1 MNSSHNELT
10 KMTFKVLK
18 FTELSTDDL
27 RGAVSAK
34 VNLLTQKTDTDGEAL
49 KRVLKAES
57 EKNNKMVSDQ
67 FKTHLQNSM

>member
-1 MNSSHNELT
+1 MSSSHNELT
-10 KMTFKVLK
+10 KMTLKVLK